1 MRLHLIHV
9 DGRDVQLREVLSYL
23 ENFGDAWE
31 ITLVLNDPVG
41 LHGEQAVR
49 QRLAQEELGEVVDV
63 LLAVLIELC
72 LEQDR
77 VEDREQ
83 VGGLANEVVE
93 GVDSNGAQLREIYL
107 DALVKE
113 WVRHHLCIIIEVPL
127 IWIGKDLLPIIA
139 LFQLLDQIEIVENR
153 LLVVSIR
160 VQPFKIENDL
170 RAQVILAGDQI
181 GQLCFEGGLEHLEVV
196 PEQLIVVVPG
206 GEQVLLV
213 VKPVLGGARRVALQV
228 GGGACVASRSTCTG
242 EFAEERYKLAVA
254 SSSVYAS
261 RLSASIALM
270 ISWWLHHFVIRCR

>member
-41 LHGEQAVR
+41 LHREQAVR

-93 GVDSNGAQLREIYL
+93 GVDSNGAQLREVYL

-153 LLVVSIR
+153 LLVVSVR

-170 RAQVILAGDQI
+170 RAEVVLAGDQI
-181 GQLCFEGGLEHLEVV
+181 GQLYFVRGLEHLEVV
-196 PEQLIVVVPG
+196 PEQLIVVV
-206 GEQVLLV
+206 
-213 VKPVLGGARRVALQV
+213 LGG
-228 GGGACVASRSTCTG
+228 
-242 EFAEERYKLAVA
+242 
-254 SSSVYAS
+254 
-261 RLSASIALM
+261 
-270 ISWWLHHFVIRCR
+270 

>member
-1 MRLHLIHV
+1 MRLHLIHI

-23 ENFGDAWE
+23 ENFSDARE

-41 LHGEQAVR
+41 LHGEQAVW

-72 LEQDR
+72 LEKNR

-93 GVDSNGAQLREIYL
+93 GVDSNGAQLREVYL

-127 IWIGKDLLPIIA
+127 IRIGKDLLPIIA

-153 LLVVSIR
+153 LLVVSVR
-160 VQPFKIENDL
+160 VQPFQIENDL
-170 RAQVILAGDQI
+170 RAEVILAGDQI
-181 GQLCFEGGLEHLEVV
+181 GQLYFVRGLEHLEVV
-196 PEQLIVVVPG
+196 PEQLIVVVLG
-206 GEQVLLV
+206 GQVLLV
-213 VKPVLGGARRVALQV
+213 VKPMLDEAGCVARQV
-228 GGGACVASRSTCTG
+228 GGGACVASRCTCTG

-254 SSSVYAS
+254 ASSSVDAR

-270 ISWWLHHFVIRCR
+270 VSWWLHHFRN